1 MMQPKTLM
9 MIKSQCISKPSLPSL
24 SRKLSTKSSM
34 VLSKQLIKKTK
45 VVLTRNGP
53 FLLMI
58 RVATIRRMQM
68 TRVMSVRP
76 DKQILYK
83 IDAATMMLITKI
95 VTVMLIMIMILLKII
110 IIIIT
115 IQILTMAII
124 IQIKR

>member
-9 MIKSQCISKPSLPSL
+9 MIKSQGISKPSLPSL

-83 IDAATMMLITKI
+83 IDAATMMLITK
-95 VTVMLIMIMILLKII
+95 VRTAAVEVV
-110 IIIIT
+110 IT
-115 IQILTMAII
+115 DLWETSNETGS
-124 IQIKR
+124 K